1 MPRPPLGIGQ
11 LKCSNRKSGW
21 HWVVVDGDKISLTS
35 IIKFLK
41 DAKTDLE
48 KSGEEDAALRFEI
61 LADYLV
67 EDYRGGGFKYSS
79 KMIGL

>member
-1 MPRPPLGIGQ
+1 M
-11 LKCSNRKSGW
+11 SNQRSGKT
-21 HWVVVDGDKISLTS
+21 HAAALVDSDKISVTS
-35 IIKFLK
+35 LIRFLRE
-41 DAKTDLE
+41 AKIDLE
-48 KSGEEDAALRFEI
+48 KSGDDDAALRFEI

>member
-1 MPRPPLGIGQ
+1 M
-11 LKCSNRKSGW
+11 SNQRAGKT
-21 HWVVVDGDKISLTS
+21 HAAALVDSDKISVTS
-35 IIKFLK
+35 LIRFLRE
-41 DAKTDLE
+41 AKSDLE
-48 KSGEEDAALRFEI
+48 KSGDDDAALRFEI